1 MPVLNVAVLATES
14 LLRSLGKISDSRDVE
29 SYVYK
34 EGEGAERRI
43 LSMIRP
49 LKHPESLRP
58 LLSTLNV
65 SESGIIEVGEI
76 NAAIGEAMVAYSSS
90 KIENGHIIINPKDG
104 DWIDPEKLALIRNQA
119 GLESWKIH
127 DSLPDPH
134 DIRSEL
140 LSRVGIEPP
149 EEDEFLVSID
159 QHFVVRGIGLVG
171 IGYVRSGII
180 RKHESVEIYPG
191 GHVGV
196 VRSLQVMDDDVD
208 FAVTGDRVG
217 VALRGVQDNIL
228 DKGSQI
234 VSVGSKLLTRME
246 KSEIKVDISVFQRNV
261 LKVGDVVHM
270 SCDLQFIVGRV
281 ESVSED
287 IMIVVWDRPVDV
299 RTTSKK
305 PPLLV
310 QLDAGPMRIIG
321 AITDIRP
328 V

>member
-34 EGEGAERRI
+34 EGEGEERRI

-58 LLSTLNV
+58 LLSALNV
-65 SESGIIEVGEI
+65 AESGIIEVSEI
-76 NAAIGEAMVAYSSS
+76 NAAVGEAMVAYSSS
-90 KIENGHIIINPKDG
+90 KVDNGHIIINPKDG
-104 DWIDPEKLALIRNQA
+104 DWIDPEKLSLIRNQA

-140 LSRVGIEPP
+140 LSRVEVGAG
-149 EEDEFLVSID
+149 EEDFLVSID

-246 KSEIKVDISVFQRNV
+246 KSEIKVDVSVFQRNV
-261 LKVGDVVHM
+261 LKVGDIVHM

-281 ESVSED
+281 ESVSEGS
-287 IMIVVWDRPVDV
+287 MVVVWDRPVDV
-299 RTTSKK
+299 RTSSKK

-321 AITDIRP
+321 SVTDIHP
-328 V
+328 A

>member
-34 EGEGAERRI
+34 EGEGEERRI

-58 LLSTLNV
+58 LLSALNV
-65 SESGIIEVGEI
+65 AESGIIEVREI
-76 NAAIGEAMVAYSSS
+76 NAAVGEAMVAYSSS
-90 KIENGHIIINPKDG
+90 KVDNGHIIINPKDG
-104 DWIDPEKLALIRNQA
+104 DWIDPEKLSLIRNQA

-140 LSRVGIEPP
+140 LSRVGVGAG
-149 EEDEFLVSID
+149 EEDFLVSID

-234 VSVGSKLLTRME
+234 ISVGSKLLTRME
-246 KSEIKVDISVFQRNV
+246 KSEIKVDVSVFQRNV
-261 LKVGDVVHM
+261 LKVGDIVHM

-281 ESVSED
+281 ESVSGGK
-287 IMIVVWDRPVDV
+287 MVVVWDRPVDV
-299 RTTSKK
+299 RTSSKK

-321 AITDIRP
+321 SVTDIHP
-328 V
+328 A

>member
-14 LLRSLGKISDSRDVE
+14 LLRTLGKISDSRDVE
-29 SYVYK
+29 SYLYK

-65 SESGIIEVGEI
+65 AESGIIEVREI

-90 KIENGHIIINPKDG
+90 KVDNGHIIINPKEG
-104 DWIDPEKLALIRNQA
+104 EWIDPEKLSLIRNQA
-119 GLESWKIH
+119 GLESWIIH

-140 LSRVGIEPP
+140 LSRVRIDA
-149 EEDEFLVSID
+149 EEDEEVLVSID
-159 QHFVVRGIGLVG
+159 QHFIVRGIGLVG

-180 RKHESVEIYPG
+180 RKHDSVEIYPG
-191 GHVGV
+191 GSVGV

-208 FAVTGDRVG
+208 FAVSGDRVG
-217 VALRGVQDNIL
+217 IALRGVQDNIL
-228 DKGSQI
+228 DKGSQV

-246 KSEIKVDISVFQRNV
+246 KSVMKVDISVFQKNV
-261 LKVGDVVHM
+261 LKVGHIVHM

-281 ESVSED
+281 ESVNED
-287 IMIVVWDRPVDV
+287 SVVVAWDRPIDV
-299 RTTSKK
+299 RTSSKK
-305 PPLLV
+305 PPLLI

-321 AITDIRP
+321 AITDIHP

>member
-34 EGEGAERRI
+34 EGEGSERRI

-58 LLSTLNV
+58 LLSALNV
-65 SESGIIEVGEI
+65 AESGIIEVREI

-90 KIENGHIIINPKDG
+90 KVENGHIIINPKDG
-104 DWIDPEKLALIRNQA
+104 DWIDPEKLSLIRNQA

-134 DIRSEL
+134 EIRSEL
-140 LSRVGIEPP
+140 LSRVRIDTAD
-149 EEDEFLVSID
+149 EEVLVSID
-159 QHFVVRGIGLVG
+159 QHFVVKGIGLVG
-171 IGYVRSGII
+171 IGYVRSGVI
-180 RKHESVEIYPG
+180 RKHDSVEIYPG

-208 FAVTGDRVG
+208 FAIAGDRVG

-234 VSVGSKLLTRME
+234 VGVGSKLLTRME
-246 KSEIKVDISVFQRNV
+246 KSKIEVNISVFQKNV

-281 ESVSED
+281 ESVSGSS
-287 IMIVVWDRPVDV
+287 MVVAWDRPVDV
-299 RTTSKK
+299 RTSSEK

-321 AITDIRP
+321 AITDIHP

>member
-29 SYVYK
+29 SYIYK
-34 EGEGAERRI
+34 EGEGTERRV

-58 LLSTLNV
+58 LLSALNV
-65 SESGIIEVGEI
+65 ADSGIIEVREI
-76 NAAIGEAMVAYSSS
+76 NAAVGEAMVAYSSS
-90 KIENGHIIINPKDG
+90 KLKNGHIIINPQEG
-104 DWIDPEKLALIRNQA
+104 DWIDPDKLSLIRDQA
-119 GLESWKIH
+119 GLNSWKIH

-140 LSRVGIEPP
+140 LSRVRDDAEA
-149 EEDEFLVSID
+149 EDFLVSID
-159 QHFVVRGIGLVG
+159 QHFIVKGIGLVG
-171 IGYVRSGII
+171 IGYVRSGMI
-180 RKHESVEIYPG
+180 RKHDSVEIFPG

-234 VSVGSKLLTRME
+234 VSVGSKILTRME
-246 KSEIKVDISVFQRNV
+246 KSEVKVDMSVFQKNV
-261 LKVGDVVHM
+261 LKNGDIVHM
-270 SCDLQFIVGRV
+270 SCDLQFIVGRI
-281 ESVSED
+281 ESVNGANMV
-287 IMIVVWDRPVDV
+287 IVWDRPIDV
-299 RTTSKK
+299 RTSSKK

-321 AITDIRP
+321 SITDIHP
-328 V
+328 A

>member
-1 MPVLNVAVLATES
+1 
-14 LLRSLGKISDSRDVE
+14 
-29 SYVYK
+29 
-34 EGEGAERRI
+34 
-43 LSMIRP
+43 MIRP

-65 SESGIIEVGEI
+65 AESGIIEVKEI
-76 NAAIGEAMVAYSSS
+76 NAALGEAMVAFSSS
-90 KIENGHIIINPKDG
+90 KVENGHIIINPKDG
-104 DWIDPEKLALIRNQA
+104 NWIDPEKLSLIRNQA

-134 DIRSEL
+134 DIRSDL
-140 LSRVGIEPP
+140 LSRVRIDTT
-149 EEDEFLVSID
+149 EEEVLVSID

-180 RKHESVEIYPG
+180 RKHESVEIHPG

-261 LKVGDVVHM
+261 LKAGDIVHM
-270 SCDLQFIVGRV
+270 SCDLQFIVGRI
-281 ESVSED
+281 ESVSEES
-287 IMIVVWDRPVDV
+287 IVVVWDRPVDV
-299 RTTSKK
+299 RTASKK

>member
-34 EGEGAERRI
+34 EGEGEERRI

-58 LLSTLNV
+58 LLSALNV
-65 SESGIIEVGEI
+65 AESGIIEVREI
-76 NAAIGEAMVAYSSS
+76 NAAVGEAMVAYSSS
-90 KIENGHIIINPKDG
+90 KVDNGHIIINPKDG
-104 DWIDPEKLALIRNQA
+104 DWIDPEKLSLIRNQA

-140 LSRVGIEPP
+140 LSRVGVDAG
-149 EEDEFLVSID
+149 EEDFLVSID

-246 KSEIKVDISVFQRNV
+246 KSEIKVDVSVFQRNV
-261 LKVGDVVHM
+261 LKVGDIVHM

-281 ESVSED
+281 ESVSGGS
-287 IMIVVWDRPVDV
+287 MVVVWDRPVDA
-299 RTTSKK
+299 RASSKK

-321 AITDIRP
+321 SVTDIRP
-328 V
+328 A

>member
-65 SESGIIEVGEI
+65 AESGIIEVKEI
-76 NAAIGEAMVAYSSS
+76 NAALGEAMVAFSSS
-90 KIENGHIIINPKDG
+90 KVENGHIIINPKDG
-104 DWIDPEKLALIRNQA
+104 NWIDPEKLSLIRNQA

-127 DSLPDPH
+127 DSSPDPH
-134 DIRSEL
+134 DIRSDL
-140 LSRVGIEPP
+140 LSRVRIDTT
-149 EEDEFLVSID
+149 EEEVLVSID

-180 RKHESVEIYPG
+180 RKHESVEIHPG

-261 LKVGDVVHM
+261 LKAGDIVHM
-270 SCDLQFIVGRV
+270 SCDLQFIVGRI
-281 ESVSED
+281 ESVSEET
-287 IMIVVWDRPVDV
+287 IVVVWDRPVDV
-299 RTTSKK
+299 RTASKK

>member
-34 EGEGAERRI
+34 EGEGEERRI

-58 LLSTLNV
+58 LLSALNV
-65 SESGIIEVGEI
+65 AESGIIEVREI
-76 NAAIGEAMVAYSSS
+76 NAAVGEAMVAYSSS
-90 KIENGHIIINPKDG
+90 KVDNGHIIINPKDG
-104 DWIDPEKLALIRNQA
+104 DWIDPEKLSLIRNQA

-140 LSRVGIEPP
+140 LSRVGVDAG
-149 EEDEFLVSID
+149 EEDFLVSID

-246 KSEIKVDISVFQRNV
+246 KSEIKVDVSVFQRNV
-261 LKVGDVVHM
+261 LKVGDIVHM

-281 ESVSED
+281 ESVTED
-287 IMIVVWDRPVDV
+287 SMVVVWDRPVDV
-299 RTTSKK
+299 RTSSKK

-321 AITDIRP
+321 SVTDIHP
-328 V
+328 A

>member
-65 SESGIIEVGEI
+65 AESGIIEVKEI
-76 NAAIGEAMVAYSSS
+76 NAALGEAMVAFSSS
-90 KIENGHIIINPKDG
+90 KVENGHIIINPKDG
-104 DWIDPEKLALIRNQA
+104 NWIDPEKLSLIRNQA

-134 DIRSEL
+134 DIRSDL
-140 LSRVGIEPP
+140 LSRVRIDTT
-149 EEDEFLVSID
+149 EEEVLVSID

-180 RKHESVEIYPG
+180 RKHESVEIHPG

-261 LKVGDVVHM
+261 LKAGDIVHM
-270 SCDLQFIVGRV
+270 SCDLQFIVGRI
-281 ESVSED
+281 ESVSEEN
-287 IMIVVWDRPVDV
+287 IVVVWDRPVDV
-299 RTTSKK
+299 RTASKK

>member
-65 SESGIIEVGEI
+65 AESGIIEVKEI
-76 NAAIGEAMVAYSSS
+76 NAALGEAMVAFSSS
-90 KIENGHIIINPKDG
+90 KVENGHIIINPKDG
-104 DWIDPEKLALIRNQA
+104 NWIDPEKLSLIRNQA

-134 DIRSEL
+134 DIRSDL
-140 LSRVGIEPP
+140 LSRVRIDTT
-149 EEDEFLVSID
+149 EEEVLVSID

-180 RKHESVEIYPG
+180 RKHESVEIHPG

-261 LKVGDVVHM
+261 LKAGDIVHM
-270 SCDLQFIVGRV
+270 SCDLQFIVGRI
-281 ESVSED
+281 ESVSEEN
-287 IMIVVWDRPVDV
+287 IVVV
-299 RTTSKK
+299 
-305 PPLLV
+305 
-310 QLDAGPMRIIG
+310 
-321 AITDIRP
+321 
-328 V
+328 

>member
-14 LLRSLGKISDSRDVE
+14 LLRTLGKISDSRDVE

-34 EGEGAERRI
+34 EGDGAGRRI

-65 SESGIIEVGEI
+65 AESGIIEVREI

-90 KIENGHIIINPKDG
+90 KVDNGHIIINPKEG
-104 DWIDPEKLALIRNQA
+104 EWIDPEKLSLIRNQA
-119 GLESWKIH
+119 GLESWIIH

-140 LSRVGIEPP
+140 LNRVRIDT
-149 EEDEFLVSID
+149 EEDEEVLVSID
-159 QHFVVRGIGLVG
+159 QHFIVRGIGLVG

-180 RKHESVEIYPG
+180 RKHDSVEIYPG
-191 GHVGV
+191 GSVGV

-208 FAVTGDRVG
+208 FAVSGDRVG
-217 VALRGVQDNIL
+217 IALRGVQDNIL

-246 KSEIKVDISVFQRNV
+246 KSVMKVNISVFQKNA
-261 LKVGDVVHM
+261 LKVGDIVHM

-281 ESVSED
+281 ESVNED
-287 IMIVVWDRPVDV
+287 SVVVAWDRPIDV
-299 RTTSKK
+299 RTSSKK
-305 PPLLV
+305 PPLLI

-321 AITDIRP
+321 AITDIHP

>member
-34 EGEGAERRI
+34 EGEGGERRI

-58 LLSTLNV
+58 LLSALNV
-65 SESGIIEVGEI
+65 AESGIIEVREI
-76 NAAIGEAMVAYSSS
+76 NAAVGEAMVAYSSS
-90 KIENGHIIINPKDG
+90 KVDNGHIIINPKDG
-104 DWIDPEKLALIRNQA
+104 DWIDPEKLSLIRNQA

-140 LSRVGIEPP
+140 LSRVGVDAG
-149 EEDEFLVSID
+149 EEDFLVSID

-246 KSEIKVDISVFQRNV
+246 KSEIKVDVSVFQRNV
-261 LKVGDVVHM
+261 LKVGDIVHM

-281 ESVSED
+281 ESVTED
-287 IMIVVWDRPVDV
+287 SMVVVWDRPVDV
-299 RTTSKK
+299 RTSSKK

-321 AITDIRP
+321 SVTDIHP
-328 V
+328 A

>member
-65 SESGIIEVGEI
+65 AESGIIEVKEI
-76 NAAIGEAMVAYSSS
+76 NAALGEAMVAFSSS
-90 KIENGHIIINPKDG
+90 KVENGHIIINPKDG
-104 DWIDPEKLALIRNQA
+104 NWIDPEKLSLIRNQA

-134 DIRSEL
+134 DIRSDL
-140 LSRVGIEPP
+140 LSRVRIDTT
-149 EEDEFLVSID
+149 EEEVLVSID

-180 RKHESVEIYPG
+180 RKHESVEIHPG

-261 LKVGDVVHM
+261 LKAGDIVHM
-270 SCDLQFIVGRV
+270 SCDLQFIVGRI
-281 ESVSED
+281 ESVSEEA
-287 IMIVVWDRPVDV
+287 IVVVWDRPVDV
-299 RTTSKK
+299 RTASKK

-321 AITDIRP
+321 AITDIRS

>member
-65 SESGIIEVGEI
+65 AESGIIEVKEI
-76 NAAIGEAMVAYSSS
+76 NAALGEAMVAFSSS
-90 KIENGHIIINPKDG
+90 KVENGHIIINPKDG
-104 DWIDPEKLALIRNQA
+104 NWIDPEKLSLIRNQA

-134 DIRSEL
+134 DIRSDL
-140 LSRVGIEPP
+140 LSRVRIDTT
-149 EEDEFLVSID
+149 EEEVLVSID

-180 RKHESVEIYPG
+180 RKHESVEIHPG

-261 LKVGDVVHM
+261 LKAGDIVHM
-270 SCDLQFIVGRV
+270 SCDLQFIVGRI
-281 ESVSED
+281 ESVSEES
-287 IMIVVWDRPVDV
+287 IVVVWDRSVDV
-299 RTTSKK
+299 RTASKK

>member
-14 LLRSLGKISDSRDVE
+14 LLRSLGKISHSRDVE

-65 SESGIIEVGEI
+65 AESGIIEVKEI
-76 NAAIGEAMVAYSSS
+76 NAALGEAMVAFSSS
-90 KIENGHIIINPKDG
+90 KVENGHIIINPKDG
-104 DWIDPEKLALIRNQA
+104 NWIDPEKLSLIRNQA

-134 DIRSEL
+134 DIRSDL
-140 LSRVGIEPP
+140 LSRVRIDTT
-149 EEDEFLVSID
+149 EEEVLVSID
-159 QHFVVRGIGLVG
+159 QHFVVRG

-180 RKHESVEIYPG
+180 RKHESVEIHPG

-261 LKVGDVVHM
+261 LKAGDIVHM
-270 SCDLQFIVGRV
+270 SCDLQFIVGRI
-281 ESVSED
+281 ESVSEES
-287 IMIVVWDRPVDV
+287 IVVVWDRPVDV
-299 RTTSKK
+299 RTASKK

>member
-65 SESGIIEVGEI
+65 AESGIIEVKEI
-76 NAAIGEAMVAYSSS
+76 NAALGEAMVAFSSS
-90 KIENGHIIINPKDG
+90 KVENGHIIINPKDG
-104 DWIDPEKLALIRNQA
+104 NWIDPEKLSLIRNQA

-134 DIRSEL
+134 DIRSDL
-140 LSRVGIEPP
+140 LSRVRIDTT
-149 EEDEFLVSID
+149 EEEVLVSID

-180 RKHESVEIYPG
+180 RKHESVEIHPG

-261 LKVGDVVHM
+261 LKAGDIVHM
-270 SCDLQFIVGRV
+270 SCDLQFIVGRI
-281 ESVSED
+281 ESVSEEA
-287 IMIVVWDRPVDV
+287 IVVVWDRPVDV
-299 RTTSKK
+299 RTASKK

>member
-1 MPVLNVAVLATES
+1 VAVLATES

-65 SESGIIEVGEI
+65 AESGIIEVKEI
-76 NAAIGEAMVAYSSS
+76 NAALGEAMVAFSSS
-90 KIENGHIIINPKDG
+90 KVENGHIIINPKDG
-104 DWIDPEKLALIRNQA
+104 NWIDPEKLSLIRNQA

-134 DIRSEL
+134 DIRSDL
-140 LSRVGIEPP
+140 LSRVRIDTT
-149 EEDEFLVSID
+149 EEEVLVSID

-180 RKHESVEIYPG
+180 RKHESVEIHPG

-261 LKVGDVVHM
+261 LKAGDIVHM
-270 SCDLQFIVGRV
+270 SCDLQFIVGRI
-281 ESVSED
+281 ESVSEES
-287 IMIVVWDRPVDV
+287 IVVVWDRPVDV
-299 RTTSKK
+299 RTASKK

>member
-29 SYVYK
+29 SYLYK

-65 SESGIIEVGEI
+65 AESGIIEVREI

-90 KIENGHIIINPKDG
+90 KVDNGHIIVNPKEG
-104 DWIDPEKLALIRNQA
+104 EWIDPEKLSLIRNQA
-119 GLESWKIH
+119 GLESWIIH

-140 LSRVGIEPP
+140 LSRVSIDA
-149 EEDEFLVSID
+149 EEDEEVLVSID
-159 QHFVVRGIGLVG
+159 QHFIVRGIGLVG

-180 RKHESVEIYPG
+180 RKHDSVEIHPG
-191 GHVGV
+191 GSVGV

-208 FAVTGDRVG
+208 FAVSGDRVG
-217 VALRGVQDNIL
+217 IALRGVQDNIL
-228 DKGSQI
+228 DKGSQV

-246 KSEIKVDISVFQRNV
+246 KSVMKVDISVFQKNV
-261 LKVGDVVHM
+261 LKVGHIVHM

-281 ESVSED
+281 ESVNED
-287 IMIVVWDRPVDV
+287 SVVVAWDRPIDV
-299 RTTSKK
+299 RTSSKK
-305 PPLLV
+305 PPLLI

-321 AITDIRP
+321 AITDIHP

>member
-14 LLRSLGKISDSRDVE
+14 LLRTLGKISDSRDVE

-34 EGEGAERRI
+34 EGDGAGRRI

-65 SESGIIEVGEI
+65 AESGIIEVREI

-90 KIENGHIIINPKDG
+90 KVDNGHIIINPKEG
-104 DWIDPEKLALIRNQA
+104 EWIDPEKLSLIRNQA
-119 GLESWKIH
+119 GLESWIIH

-140 LSRVGIEPP
+140 LNRVRIDT
-149 EEDEFLVSID
+149 EEDEEVLVSID
-159 QHFVVRGIGLVG
+159 QHFIVRGIGLVG

-180 RKHESVEIYPG
+180 RKHDSVEIYPG
-191 GHVGV
+191 GSVGV

-208 FAVTGDRVG
+208 FAVSGDRVG
-217 VALRGVQDNIL
+217 IALRGVQDNIL

-234 VSVGSKLLTRME
+234 VSVGSTLLTRME
-246 KSEIKVDISVFQRNV
+246 KSVMKVDISVFQKNA
-261 LKVGDVVHM
+261 LKVGDIVHM

-281 ESVSED
+281 ESVNED
-287 IMIVVWDRPVDV
+287 SVVVAWDRPIDV
-299 RTTSKK
+299 RTSSKK
-305 PPLLV
+305 PPLLI

-321 AITDIRP
+321 AITDIHP

>member
-34 EGEGAERRI
+34 EGEGEERRI

-58 LLSTLNV
+58 LLSALNV
-65 SESGIIEVGEI
+65 AESGIIEVREI
-76 NAAIGEAMVAYSSS
+76 NAAVGEAMVAYSSS
-90 KIENGHIIINPKDG
+90 KIDNGHIIINPKDG
-104 DWIDPEKLALIRNQA
+104 DWIDPEKLSLIRNQA

-134 DIRSEL
+134 EIRSEL
-140 LSRVGIEPP
+140 LSRVGVDAG
-149 EEDEFLVSID
+149 EEDFLVSID

-234 VSVGSKLLTRME
+234 ISVGSKLLTRME
-246 KSEIKVDISVFQRNV
+246 KSEIKVDVSVFQRNV
-261 LKVGDVVHM
+261 LKVGDIVHM

-281 ESVSED
+281 ESVSGGS
-287 IMIVVWDRPVDV
+287 MVVVWDRPVDV
-299 RTTSKK
+299 RTSSKK

-321 AITDIRP
+321 SVIDIHP
-328 V
+328 A

>member
-1 MPVLNVAVLATES
+1 MPVLNVAVLGTES

-29 SYVYK
+29 SYVHK

-65 SESGIIEVGEI
+65 AESGIIEVGEI
-76 NAAIGEAMVAYSSS
+76 NAAIGEAMVAFSSS
-90 KIENGHIIINPKDG
+90 KVENGHIIINPKDG
-104 DWIDPEKLALIRNQA
+104 DWIDPEKLSLIRNQA

-134 DIRSEL
+134 DIRSDL
-140 LSRVGIEPP
+140 LSRVGNDNAG
-149 EEDEFLVSID
+149 EEVLVSID

-196 VRSLQVMDDDVD
+196 VRSLQVMDDDVE

-261 LKVGDVVHM
+261 LNVGDVVHM
-270 SCDLQFIVGRV
+270 SCDLQFIVGRIG
-281 ESVSED
+281 SVSED
-287 IMIVVWDRPVDV
+287 SMVVVWDRPVDV
-299 RTTSKK
+299 RTSSKK

>member
-65 SESGIIEVGEI
+65 AESGIIEVKEI
-76 NAAIGEAMVAYSSS
+76 NAALGEAMVAFSSS
-90 KIENGHIIINPKDG
+90 KVENGHIIINPKDG
-104 DWIDPEKLALIRNQA
+104 NWIDPEKLSLIRNQA

-134 DIRSEL
+134 DIRSDL
-140 LSRVGIEPP
+140 LSRVRIDTT
-149 EEDEFLVSID
+149 EEEVLVSID

-180 RKHESVEIYPG
+180 RKHESVEIHPG

-261 LKVGDVVHM
+261 LKAGDIVHM
-270 SCDLQFIVGRV
+270 SCDLQFIVGRI
-281 ESVSED
+281 ESVSEET
-287 IMIVVWDRPVDV
+287 IVVVWDRPVDV
-299 RTTSKK
+299 RTASKK

>member
-14 LLRSLGKISDSRDVE
+14 LLRTLGKISDSRDVE

-34 EGEGAERRI
+34 EGDGAGRRI

-65 SESGIIEVGEI
+65 AESGIIEVREI

-90 KIENGHIIINPKDG
+90 KVDNGHIIINPKEG
-104 DWIDPEKLALIRNQA
+104 EWIDPEKLSLIRNQA
-119 GLESWKIH
+119 GLESWIIH

-140 LSRVGIEPP
+140 LNRVRIDT
-149 EEDEFLVSID
+149 EEDEEVLVSID
-159 QHFVVRGIGLVG
+159 QHFIVRGIGLVG

-180 RKHESVEIYPG
+180 RKHDSVEIYPG
-191 GHVGV
+191 GSVGV

-208 FAVTGDRVG
+208 FAVSGDRVG
-217 VALRGVQDNIL
+217 IALRGVQDNIL

-246 KSEIKVDISVFQRNV
+246 KSVMKVDISVFQKNA
-261 LKVGDVVHM
+261 LKVGDIVHM

-281 ESVSED
+281 ESVNED
-287 IMIVVWDRPVDV
+287 SVVVAWDRPIDV
-299 RTTSKK
+299 RTSSKK
-305 PPLLV
+305 PPLLI

-321 AITDIRP
+321 AITDIHP

>member
-34 EGEGAERRI
+34 EGEGEERRI

-58 LLSTLNV
+58 LLSALNV
-65 SESGIIEVGEI
+65 AESGIIEVREI
-76 NAAIGEAMVAYSSS
+76 NAAVGEAMVAYSSS
-90 KIENGHIIINPKDG
+90 KVDNGHIIINPKDG
-104 DWIDPEKLALIRNQA
+104 DWIDPEKLSLIRNQA

-140 LSRVGIEPP
+140 LSRVGVDAG
-149 EEDEFLVSID
+149 EEDFLVSID

-246 KSEIKVDISVFQRNV
+246 RSEIKVDVSVFQRNV
-261 LKVGDVVHM
+261 LKVGDIVHM

-281 ESVSED
+281 ESVSEGS
-287 IMIVVWDRPVDV
+287 MVVVWDRPVDV
-299 RTTSKK
+299 RTSSKK

-321 AITDIRP
+321 SVTDIHP
-328 V
+328 A

>member
-34 EGEGAERRI
+34 EGEGEERRI
-43 LSMIRP
+43 LSMLRP

-58 LLSTLNV
+58 LLSALNV
-65 SESGIIEVGEI
+65 AESGIIEVREI
-76 NAAIGEAMVAYSSS
+76 NAAVGEAMVAYSSS
-90 KIENGHIIINPKDG
+90 KVDNGHIIINPKDG
-104 DWIDPEKLALIRNQA
+104 DWIDPEKLSLIRNQA

-140 LSRVGIEPP
+140 LSRVGVDAG
-149 EEDEFLVSID
+149 EEDFLVSID

-246 KSEIKVDISVFQRNV
+246 KSEIKVDVSVFQRNV
-261 LKVGDVVHM
+261 LKVGDIVHM

-281 ESVSED
+281 ESVTED
-287 IMIVVWDRPVDV
+287 SMVVVWDRPVDV
-299 RTTSKK
+299 RTSSKK

-321 AITDIRP
+321 SVTDIHP
-328 V
+328 A

>member
-1 MPVLNVAVLATES
+1 MPVLNVAVLATER

-29 SYVYK
+29 SYIYK
-34 EGEGAERRI
+34 EGEGSERRI

-58 LLSTLNV
+58 LLSALNV
-65 SESGIIEVGEI
+65 AESGIIEVREI
-76 NAAIGEAMVAYSSS
+76 NAAVGEAMVAFSSS
-90 KIENGHIIINPKDG
+90 KVDNGHIIINPKDG
-104 DWIDPEKLALIRNQA
+104 DWIDPEKLSLIRDQA

-134 DIRSEL
+134 GIRSEL
-140 LSRVGIEPP
+140 LSRIRIDSG
-149 EEDEFLVSID
+149 EDDFLVSID

-171 IGYVRSGII
+171 IGYVRSGVI
-180 RKHESVEIYPG
+180 RKHESVEIHPG
-191 GHVGV
+191 GHMGV
-196 VRSLQVMDDDVD
+196 VRSLQVMDEDVD

-246 KSEIKVDISVFQRNV
+246 KSEIEVDVSAFQRNV
-261 LKVGDVVHM
+261 LKVGDIVHM
-270 SCDLQFIVGRV
+270 SCDLQFIVGRI
-281 ESVSED
+281 ESVSGSC
-287 IMIVVWDRPVDV
+287 MVVVWDRPVEV
-299 RTTSKK
+299 RTSSRK

-321 AITDIRP
+321 SVTDIHP
-328 V
+328 A

>member
-65 SESGIIEVGEI
+65 AESGIIEVKEI
-76 NAAIGEAMVAYSSS
+76 NAALGEAMVAFSSS
-90 KIENGHIIINPKDG
+90 KVENGHIIINPKDG
-104 DWIDPEKLALIRNQA
+104 NWIDPEKLSLIRNQA

-134 DIRSEL
+134 DIRSDL
-140 LSRVGIEPP
+140 LSRVRIDTT
-149 EEDEFLVSID
+149 EEEVLVSID

-180 RKHESVEIYPG
+180 RKHESVEIHPG

-261 LKVGDVVHM
+261 LKAGDIVHM
-270 SCDLQFIVGRV
+270 SCDLQFIVGRI
-281 ESVSED
+281 ESVSEES
-287 IMIVVWDRPVDV
+287 IVVVWDRPVDV
-299 RTTSKK
+299 RTASKK

>member
-1 MPVLNVAVLATES
+1 MPVLNVAFVGSES
-14 LLRSLGKISDSRDVE
+14 LARKIAKKGDVRDIE

-65 SESGIIEVGEI
+65 AESGIIEVKEI
-76 NAAIGEAMVAYSSS
+76 NAALGEAMVAFSSS
-90 KIENGHIIINPKDG
+90 KVENGHIIINPKDG
-104 DWIDPEKLALIRNQA
+104 NWIDPEKLSLIRNQA

-134 DIRSEL
+134 DIRSDL
-140 LSRVGIEPP
+140 LSRVRIDTT
-149 EEDEFLVSID
+149 EEEVLVSID

-180 RKHESVEIYPG
+180 RKHESVEIHPG

-261 LKVGDVVHM
+261 LKAGDIVHM

-287 IMIVVWDRPVDV
+287 SMVVVWDRPVDV
-299 RTTSKK
+299 RTSSKK

>member
-14 LLRSLGKISDSRDVE
+14 LLRTLGKISDSRDVE

-34 EGEGAERRI
+34 EGDGAGRRI

-58 LLSTLNV
+58 LFSTLNV
-65 SESGIIEVGEI
+65 AESGIIEVREI

-90 KIENGHIIINPKDG
+90 KVDNGHIIINPKEG
-104 DWIDPEKLALIRNQA
+104 EWIDPEKLSLIRNQA
-119 GLESWKIH
+119 GLESWIIH

-140 LSRVGIEPP
+140 LNRVRIDT
-149 EEDEFLVSID
+149 EEDEEVLVSID
-159 QHFVVRGIGLVG
+159 QHFIVRGIGLVG

-180 RKHESVEIYPG
+180 RKHDSVEIYPG
-191 GHVGV
+191 GSVGV

-208 FAVTGDRVG
+208 FAVSGDRVG
-217 VALRGVQDNIL
+217 IALRGVQDNIL

-246 KSEIKVDISVFQRNV
+246 KSVMKVDISVFQKNA
-261 LKVGDVVHM
+261 LKVGDIVHM

-281 ESVSED
+281 ESVNED
-287 IMIVVWDRPVDV
+287 SVVVAWDRPIDV
-299 RTTSKK
+299 RTSSKK
-305 PPLLV
+305 PPLLI

-321 AITDIRP
+321 AITDIHP

>member
-34 EGEGAERRI
+34 EGGGAERRI

-65 SESGIIEVGEI
+65 SESGIIEVREI
-76 NAAIGEAMVAYSSS
+76 NAAVGEAMVAYSSS
-90 KIENGHIIINPKDG
+90 KVDNGHIIINPKDG
-104 DWIDPEKLALIRNQA
+104 DWIDPDKLSLIRNQA

-140 LSRVGIEPP
+140 LSRVGVDAG
-149 EEDEFLVSID
+149 EEDFLVSID

-261 LKVGDVVHM
+261 LKVGDVGHM

-287 IMIVVWDRPVDV
+287 SMIVVWDRPVDV

>member
-14 LLRSLGKISDSRDVE
+14 LLRTLGKISDSRDVE

-34 EGEGAERRI
+34 EGEGAGRRI

-65 SESGIIEVGEI
+65 AESGIIEVREI

-90 KIENGHIIINPKDG
+90 KVDNGHIIINPKEG
-104 DWIDPEKLALIRNQA
+104 EWIDPEKLSLIRNQA
-119 GLESWKIH
+119 GLESWIIH

-140 LSRVGIEPP
+140 LNRVRIDT
-149 EEDEFLVSID
+149 EEDEEVLVSID
-159 QHFVVRGIGLVG
+159 QHFIVRGIGLVG

-180 RKHESVEIYPG
+180 RKHDSVEIYPG
-191 GHVGV
+191 GSVGV

-208 FAVTGDRVG
+208 FAVSGDRVG
-217 VALRGVQDNIL
+217 IALRGVQDNIL

-246 KSEIKVDISVFQRNV
+246 KSVMKVDISVFQKNA
-261 LKVGDVVHM
+261 LKVGDIVHM

-281 ESVSED
+281 EFVNEDSV
-287 IMIVVWDRPVDV
+287 VVAWDRPIDV
-299 RTTSKK
+299 RTSSKK
-305 PPLLV
+305 PPLLI

-321 AITDIRP
+321 AITDIHP

>member
-34 EGEGAERRI
+34 EGEGEERRI
-43 LSMIRP
+43 LSMLRP

-58 LLSTLNV
+58 LLSALNV
-65 SESGIIEVGEI
+65 AESGIIEVREI
-76 NAAIGEAMVAYSSS
+76 NAAVGEAMVAYSSS
-90 KIENGHIIINPKDG
+90 KVDNGHIIINPKDG
-104 DWIDPEKLALIRNQA
+104 DWIDPEKLSLIRNQA

-140 LSRVGIEPP
+140 LSRVGVDAG
-149 EEDEFLVSID
+149 EEDFLVSID

-246 KSEIKVDISVFQRNV
+246 KSEIKVDVSVFQRNV
-261 LKVGDVVHM
+261 LKVGDIVHM

-281 ESVSED
+281 ESVSEGS
-287 IMIVVWDRPVDV
+287 MVVVWDRPVDV
-299 RTTSKK
+299 RTSSKK

-321 AITDIRP
+321 SVTDIHP
-328 V
+328 A